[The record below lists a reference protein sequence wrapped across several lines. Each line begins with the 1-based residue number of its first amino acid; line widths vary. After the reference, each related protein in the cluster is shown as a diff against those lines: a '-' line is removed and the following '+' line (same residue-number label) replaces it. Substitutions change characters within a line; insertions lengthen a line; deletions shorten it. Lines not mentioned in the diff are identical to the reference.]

1 MRNSVTLS
9 IYYGADTTCLY
20 FQNSV
25 NTLITMQKKKKLDN
39 LSLVLEAYIMH
50 ACKVG
55 TRSSKHWFS
64 Q

>member
-25 NTLITMQKKKKLDN
+25 NTLITMQKKKKNWTTYL
-39 LSLVLEAYIMH
+39 
-50 ACKVG
+50 
-55 TRSSKHWFS
+55 
-64 Q
+64 